1 MTLWD
6 LYNQHF
12 KNATFVDL
20 THEFFP
26 GQPKFPALPDQTM
39 STFLSLER
47 GDLFEITQYGFVG
60 QWGTHV
66 DPPGHMHKGG
76 RKLAQLE
83 VRDML
88 LPLCVLD
95 VSSQVASD
103 PDYCPTLEDVHSWE
117 SEHGPIPAGSFMA
130 LRTDWSRRW
139 PSPEAMSNA
148 DSSGTA
154 HFPGWSLEVLQL
166 LLEERGVTA
175 VGHETTDTD
184 GGIATTLR
192 GSWALESYILGR
204 DAWQLELL
212 TNLDQVPQAGAL
224 LMASWPKPQGG
235 SGFPA
240 RAVAIF

>member
-1 MTLWD
+1 MSLWD
-6 LYNQHF
+6 VYNQHF
-12 KNATFVDL
+12 KNATFTDL

-26 GQPKFPALPDQTM
+26 GQPKFPALPDQTI

-66 DPPGHMHKGG
+66 DPPGHMHRGG
-76 RKLAQLE
+76 RKLAELE
-83 VRDML
+83 VSQML

-95 VSSQVASD
+95 VSKKVSSD
-103 PDYCPTLEDVHSWE
+103 PDYCPTLEDVHEWE
-117 SEHGPIPAGSFMA
+117 RRHGTIPTGSFVA
-130 LRTDWSRRW
+130 LRTDWSKRW
-139 PSPEAMSNA
+139 PDPLAMSNP

-154 HFPGWSLEVLQL
+154 HFPGWRLEVLRV
-166 LLEERGVTA
+166 LLEERGVAA

-192 GSWALESYILGR
+192 GSWALESYILGQDR
-204 DAWQLELL
+204 WQLELL
-212 TNLDQVPQAGAL
+212 KDLDKVPETGAL
-224 LMASWPKPQGG
+224 LLASWPKPKNG

-240 RAVAIF
+240 RAVAIY